1 MPTSATCT
9 YCGQGK
15 TDCPECHRSIHVSE
29 LTDGGCTFCA
39 PLLCPICY
47 TRALKVSGC
56 LCGASH
62 GREDMPLLPA
72 VQDIQVE
79 IDLPQ
84 IEPLAAGVCAGGD
97 ALPGLTPLAAR

>member
-1 MPTSATCT
+1 MT
-9 YCGQGK
+9 
-15 TDCPECHRSIHVSE
+15 H
-29 LTDGGCTFCA
+29 
-39 PLLCPICY
+39 
-47 TRALKVSGC
+47 
-56 LCGASH
+56 
-62 GREDMPLLPA
+62 LPA